1 MAIEIRLPAL
11 GQTADEMEILSW
23 IKQIGDRVS
32 VAEALLVVETD
43 KAQVEVE
50 SPDEGILIKIGAEP
64 GQVLKTGDLENVLN
78 PSIKIKIP
86 NS

>member
-23 IKQIGDRVS
+23 LKQIGDRVS

-43 KAQVEVE
+43 KAQVDVE
-50 SPDEGILIKIGAEP
+50 SPEEGILIKIVAEP
-64 GQVLKTGDLENVLN
+64 GQVFKTGDLVAYLGEAGET
-78 PSIKIKIP
+78 I
-86 NS
+86 

>member
-23 IKQIGDRVS
+23 LKQIGDRVS

-50 SPDEGILIKIGAEP
+50 SPEEGILIKIVAEP
-64 GQVLKTGDLENVLN
+64 GLVLNTGDLIAYLGEEGET
-78 PSIKIKIP
+78 I
-86 NS
+86 

>member
-23 IKQIGDRVS
+23 LKQIGDRVR

-50 SPDEGILIKIGAEP
+50 SPDEGILIKIVAEP
-64 GQVLKTGDLENVLN
+64 GQILNTGDLIAYLGEEGET
-78 PSIKIKIP
+78 I
-86 NS
+86 

>member
-23 IKQIGDRVS
+23 LKKIGDRVS

-50 SPDEGILIKIGAEP
+50 SPEEGTLIKIVAEP
-64 GQVLKTGDLENVLN
+64 GQVLKTGDLVAYLGEEGET
-78 PSIKIKIP
+78 I
-86 NS
+86 

>member
-11 GQTADEMEILSW
+11 GQTTDEMEILSW
-23 IKQIGDRVS
+23 LKQIGDRVS

-50 SPDEGILIKIGAEP
+50 SPDEGILIKIVAEP
-64 GQVLKTGDLENVLN
+64 GQVLNTGDLIAYLGEEGET
-78 PSIKIKIP
+78 I
-86 NS
+86 

>member
-23 IKQIGDRVS
+23 LKQIGDRVS

-50 SPDEGILIKIGAEP
+50 SPDEGILIKIVAEP
-64 GQVLKTGDLENVLN
+64 GQVLKTGDLVAYIGEEGEA
-78 PSIKIKIP
+78 I
-86 NS
+86 